1 MFKKLAKIGGPVLTI
16 CALAALPLIG
26 SATAQADDGGGAPAA
41 PVVTPTP
48 TPTTDGNPWHG

>member
-1 MFKKLAKIGGPVLTI
+1 MFKKLAKIGGPVLAI
-16 CALAALPLIG
+16 CALAALPVIG
-26 SATAQADDGGGAPAA
+26 STTAYADDNGGALAA

>member
-1 MFKKLAKIGGPVLTI
+1 MSKKLVKIAGPVLAV

-26 SATAQADDGGGAPAA
+26 ATTASADDGGAPAA

>member
-1 MFKKLAKIGGPVLTI
+1 MFKKLAKIGGPVLAI

-26 SATAQADDGGGAPAA
+26 STTASADDGGAPAA